1 MELSYRRS
9 MEQFDWIAKSIIGML
24 GTATSVILND
34 VSTFLSAL
42 AALAT
47 TVYMVKQY
55 MNATRKDKRAQ
66 EIHEKKIDD

>member
-9 MEQFDWIAKSIIGML
+9 MEQFDWIAKSIIGVL
-24 GTATSVILND
+24 GTTTSVILND

-55 MNATRKDKRAQ
+55 MNAARKDKRAQ
-66 EIHEKKIDD
+66 ELHEKKIDD